1 MKSNL
6 LWAGLCACLLI
17 LGCSFQEQPKKAN
30 ISGLFTV
37 ADSIDASKDYSGIG
51 VTVIKRDSA
60 GAEADT
66 LFHALTDSTG
76 EFFGT
81 AVFNERDQYPLL
93 ITRNQKTLG
102 RTSLILA
109 EDDSVYLTGQLPEL
123 SRTLSIVSREH
134 NALDVYER
142 IGKSYDRVAQY
153 ARMGLLK
160 GDSLRDELDKW
171 SGMFWDI
178 YQENAATLAGKRS
191 AAQSIRLL
199 NGWKNEEMMEKIRSV
214 QDDDELVQL
223 GSSYGKNYVASQHG
237 LDAAVTYL
245 DTLLNITEE
254 SDKRM
259 QISMEQINLL
269 YDSARVDRAQK
280 RLAEF
285 QSTFSGN
292 KEAEEWSESIG
303 YDLSYLS
310 PGDSIPDFGFRDNG
324 RTVSRDSLLGT
335 PYILEISRLSN
346 SLYQE
351 QFDRT
356 VVIQSIYKNF
366 GLDVVTLPL
375 DDSQITINAFFE
387 ERVKAWSVSPADS
400 FDRDELLER
409 FNVKLIPTRF
419 LVDRE
424 GKIVRKYVGREF
436 QDVIKGIQTLINKEN
451 EPAS

>member
-1 MKSNL
+1 MNSNL
-6 LWAGLCACLLI
+6 LWAGFCACLLI
-17 LGCSFQEQPKKAN
+17 LGCSSQEQPKKAY
-30 ISGLFTV
+30 ISGSFTV

-51 VTVIKRDSA
+51 LTVIKRDSD

-76 EFFGT
+76 DFSGT
-81 AVFNERDQYPLL
+81 AVFKERDQYPLL
-93 ITRNQKTLG
+93 ITRNQRMLG
-102 RTSLILA
+102 RTRLILA
-109 EDDSVYLTGQLPEL
+109 EDDSVHITGQLPNL

-142 IGKSYDRVAQY
+142 IDKSYDRVAQY

-171 SGMFWDI
+171 SGMYWDI
-178 YQENAATLAGKRS
+178 YQENATTLAGKMS

-223 GSSYGKNYVASQHG
+223 GSSYGKNYIASKQG

-245 DTLLNITEE
+245 DSLFVITEDTAKKME
-254 SDKRM
+254 
-259 QISMEQINLL
+259 IYMEQINLL
-269 YDSARVDRAQK
+269 YDSARVDRAQQ
-280 RLAEF
+280 RLADF
-285 QSTFSGN
+285 KSTFSGN
-292 KEAEEWSESIG
+292 KEAEEWAESIG

-310 PGDSIPDFGFRDNG
+310 PGDTIPDFGFSDNG
-324 RTVSRDSLLGT
+324 RTISRDSLLGT

-366 GLDVVTLPL
+366 GLEVVTLPL
-375 DDSQITINAFFE
+375 DDSQITINAFFD
-387 ERVKAWSVSPADS
+387 ERVKAWPVSPADS
-400 FDRDELLER
+400 FNREELLER

-424 GKIVRKYVGREF
+424 GNIVRKYVGREF